1 MRDQFPT
8 FSAGTSFLTS
18 RIAASGLLALVL
30 WVMLNT
36 ADAFLT
42 WRSFNI
48 GAEEFNP
55 LLVQVQSTLGDE
67 GMLLLKLLLASVVGA
82 YVWSR
87 GKRRILRA
95 INWLM
100 TGVVT
105 YNVAIMGYLIVR

>member
-1 MRDQFPT
+1 MG
-8 FSAGTSFLTS
+8 ASFLAS
-18 RIAASGLLALVL
+18 RLAAPGLLALVL
-30 WVMLNT
+30 WVTLNT

-48 GAEEFNP
+48 GAVEFNP
-55 LLVQVQSTLGDE
+55 LLVQVQSTVGDE
-67 GMLLLKLLLASVVGA
+67 GMLLVKLLLASAVGA

-87 GKRRILRA
+87 GKKRILRA

-105 YNVAIMGYLIVR
+105 YNVAIIGYLLVR